1 MQKKIKIF
9 IISFL
14 IVCITTPLFAA
25 DVNELQEQKSEIQE
39 KLNQTNEELNIVN
52 EDLTQNLQQIQKLDE
67 NIQANEET
75 INKIDEDIS
84 KIETEIKEIE
94 KKLEDATITYKKQK
108 DLLDARLVE
117 IYEAGD
123 TNYLEIVLG
132 ARSIS
137 DFFATYYIVS
147 ELASYDIELLEF
159 VEEKKNE
166 IEQDKN
172 KIYEKRTELENKE
185 RTASKTKIALS
196 NTRVL
201 RQNYISKLSQEE
213 QELQAQ
219 IDEYNAQINS
229 IETEI
234 RSLAKTINFGEDYS
248 GGPMQWPI
256 PGHYTITSNYGM
268 RVHPITGVY
277 KLHTGVDISASM
289 GTEFTAIAN
298 GVVVK
303 AEYNSAYG
311 NMVIIDHGGG
321 VQTLYAHGS
330 EIVATLGQV
339 VNAGDVILKV
349 GSTGYSTGPHAHFEV
364 RVNGNPMNPLDYV
377 SIPQN

>member
-1 MQKKIKIF
+1 MQKKYKAM
-9 IISFL
+9 IISIL
-14 IVCITTPLFAA
+14 IICITTPLFAA
-25 DVNELQEQKSEIQE
+25 DLNELQNQKSNIQE
-39 KLNQTNEELNIVN
+39 QLNQTNEELNNVN
-52 EDLTQNLQQIQKLDE
+52 EDLTENLRQIQKLDE
-67 NIQANEET
+67 NIQKNEES
-75 INKIDEDIS
+75 INNLNEEIS
-84 KIETEIKEIE
+84 NIETDIKKVE
-94 KKLEDATITYKKQK
+94 KELEDATIVYTKQK
-108 DLLDARLVE
+108 RLLDERLVE

-132 ARSIS
+132 AKNIS

-147 ELASYDIELLEF
+147 ELTSYDVDLLEF
-159 VEEKKNE
+159 VENKKDE
-166 IEQDKN
+166 IEQKKKKVDDQRQN
-172 KIYEKRTELENKE
+172 LVNQKRTI
-185 RTASKTKIALS
+185 AKTEIALS

-201 RQNYISKLSQEE
+201 RQNYISQLSQEE
-213 QELQAQ
+213 QELQAK

-234 RSLAKTINFGEDYS
+234 RSLVKIVNFGEDYS
-248 GGPMQWPI
+248 GGTMQWPI
-256 PGHYTITSNYGM
+256 AGHYTITSNYGM

-277 KLHTGVDISASM
+277 KLHTGVDISATL
-289 GTEFTAIAN
+289 GTEFRAIAN

-303 AEYNSAYG
+303 AGYNSAYG

>member
-172 KIYEKRTELENKE
+172 KIYDKRTELENKE

-364 RVNGNPMNPLDYV
+364 RINGDFTNPMDYFEGGD
-377 SIPQN
+377 

>member
-172 KIYEKRTELENKE
+172 KIYDKRTELENKE

-339 VNAGDVILKV
+339 VNAGDVIVKV

>member
-172 KIYEKRTELENKE
+172 KIYDKRTELENKE

>member
-1 MQKKIKIF
+1 MQKIYKIIL
-9 IISFL
+9 ISTL
-14 IVCITTPLFAA
+14 LLCITTPLFAA
-25 DVNELQEQKSEIQE
+25 DVNELQNQKSEIQE
-39 KLNQTNEELNIVN
+39 QINKTNEELNSVN
-52 EDLTQNLQQIQKLDE
+52 EDLTENLKQVQKLDE
-67 NIQANEET
+67 NIQINEET
-75 INKIDEDIS
+75 INKLNEDIS
-84 KIETEIKEIE
+84 KIEIEIKKIE
-94 KKLEDATITYKKQK
+94 KELQDATIVYTKQK
-108 DLLDARLVE
+108 SLLDARLVE

-132 ARSIS
+132 AKSIS

-147 ELASYDIELLEF
+147 ELTSYDIELLEF
-159 VEEKKNE
+159 VENKKNE
-166 IEQDKN
+166 IEQN
-172 KIYEKRTELENKE
+172 KKILDEQRKDLENKE
-185 RTASKTKIALS
+185 RTAAKTKIALS
-196 NTRVL
+196 NTKVL

-213 QELQAQ
+213 QDLQAK
-219 IDEYNAQINS
+219 IDEYNSKINS

-234 RSLAKTINFGEDYS
+234 RSLAKIINFGEDYS
-248 GGPMQWPI
+248 GGPMKWPI
-256 PGHYTITSNYGM
+256 AGHYNITSNYGM

-330 EIVATLGQV
+330 EIVAQLGQV

-377 SIPQN
+377 SIPEN

>member
-364 RVNGNPMNPLDYV
+364 RVNGNPINPLDYV